1 MGGLDFGCVGCKCDH
16 VVVTTTW
23 RRKRMEWRCLLSTDI
38 CDRGRR
44 RRGGLAYDVRERKC
58 EGGGGDGAGR

>member
-1 MGGLDFGCVGCKCDH
+1 
-16 VVVTTTW
+16 
-23 RRKRMEWRCLLSTDI
+23 MEWRCLLSTDI